1 MPRMWGVVAIATSI
15 AVVCYA
21 FAGFLG
27 YATFVNNPDVA
38 EIMEVENIFEAPY
51 MGDEWII
58 AGSLILLA
66 GVVLASPLCLMPAKD
81 TIEELFLG
89 QERRMTSGENFLC
102 TFSVISICFLAAV
115 CIPDISDA
123 MTVIG
128 ATSNPAVGF
137 CLPIIYW
144 LKMDQSPACSPK
156 RLAAHFINVFVILTG
171 LLSLYN
177 FVLVKIDEAEE

>member
-1 MPRMWGVVAIATSI
+1 
-15 AVVCYA
+15 
-21 FAGFLG
+21 
-27 YATFVNNPDVA
+27 
-38 EIMEVENIFEAPY
+38 MEVENIFEAPY
-51 MGDEWII
+51 QGDSWII

-81 TIEELFLG
+81 TLEELFLG

-102 TFSVISICFLAAV
+102 TFSLVSTCFIAAV

-144 LKMDQSPACSPK
+144 LKMDQSPTYSPK
-156 RLAAHFINVFVILTG
+156 RVVAHLINVFVILTG

-177 FVLVKIDEAEE
+177 FVMVKIDESEK